1 MDFELN
7 EEQRMVVEGARAFA
21 REKLAPA
28 AEKLDAAQEP
38 NLPALK
44 ELGALGYLGMT
55 VPEEYGGTGLGAV
68 AYAGAM
74 IEFSKEDAGTSVA
87 VSVQNSLVNDAIMMF
102 GTEEQK
108 KTYLPK
114 LTSGEWLGC
123 FSLTESGAGSDPG
136 SLRASAVRDGGHYV
150 LSGTKNFTTNGGFA
164 DVIIAFFQTDRD
176 KGAKGI
182 SAFVIPKETPG
193 FSVGKHENKMGIRS
207 SSTTEMVFCECRVP
221 AAALLGQENKG
232 LSIALATLDCGR
244 IGIAAQAVGIAEGAL
259 EEAIKY
265 AKARAQFGK
274 ALAEFQAIQFML
286 ADMAVDVEVAKTFLY
301 RVAAMKDA
309 HVKRFTKE
317 SAMIKLF
324 AAEMSHR
331 VCHKALQIHGG
342 YGYMKDYKVER
353 LYRDQRITE
362 IYEGTSEIQ
371 RTVIARA
378 LLAD

>member
-7 EEQRMVVEGARAFA
+7 EEQRMVVEGARDFA

-28 AEKLDAAQEP
+28 AEKLDEAQEC

-44 ELGALGYLGMT
+44 ELGTLGYLGMT
-55 VPEEYGGTGLGAV
+55 VPEEFGGTGLGAV

-108 KTYLPK
+108 KIYLPK

-123 FSLTESGAGSDPG
+123 FSLTEAGAGSDPG
-136 SLRASAVRDGGHYV
+136 ALRASAVRDGDHFI
-150 LSGTKNFTTNGGFA
+150 LNGTKNFTTNGGFA
-164 DVIIAFFQTDRD
+164 DVIIAFFQTDKD

-182 SAFVIPKETPG
+182 SAFLVPKETPG
-193 FSVGKHENKMGIRS
+193 FSVGKHENKLGIRTS
-207 SSTTEMVFCECRVP
+207 NTTEMVFSDSRVP
-221 AAALLGQENKG
+221 ASALLGQENKG

-259 EEAIKY
+259 QESIKY
-265 AKARAQFGK
+265 AKARIQFGK
-274 ALAEFQAIQFML
+274 PLAEFQAIQFML
-286 ADMAVDVEVAKTFLY
+286 ADMAVDVEVAKTMLY

-309 HVKRFTKE
+309 GVKRFTKE

-324 AAEMSHR
+324 ASEMSHR

-371 RTVIARA
+371 RMVIARA

>member
-7 EEQRMVVEGARAFA
+7 EEQRMVVEGARDFA

-28 AEKLDAAQEP
+28 AEKLDEAQEC

-44 ELGALGYLGMT
+44 ELGTLGYLGMT
-55 VPEEYGGTGLGAV
+55 VPEEFGGTGLGAV

-87 VSVQNSLVNDAIMMF
+87 VSVQNSLVNDAIVMF

-108 KTYLPK
+108 KIFLPK

-123 FSLTESGAGSDPG
+123 FSLTEAGAGSDPG
-136 SLRASAVRDGGHYV
+136 ALRASAVRDGDHFI
-150 LSGTKNFTTNGGFA
+150 LNGTKNFTTNGGFA
-164 DVIIAFFQTDRD
+164 DVIIAFFQTDKD

-182 SAFVIPKETPG
+182 SAFLVPKESPG
-193 FSVGKHENKMGIRS
+193 FSVGKHENKLGIRS
-207 SSTTEMVFCECRVP
+207 SSTTEMVFSDCRVP
-221 AAALLGQENKG
+221 ASALLGQENRG

-244 IGIAAQAVGIAEGAL
+244 VGIAAQAVGIAEGAL
-259 EEAIKY
+259 QESIKY
-265 AKARAQFGK
+265 AKARIQFGK
-274 ALAEFQAIQFML
+274 PLAEFQAIQFML
-286 ADMAVDVEVAKTFLY
+286 ADMAVDVEVAKTMLY

-309 HVKRFTKE
+309 GVKRFTKE

-324 AAEMSHR
+324 ASEMSHR

-378 LLAD
+378 ILAD

>member
-1 MDFELN
+1 MDFDLN

-55 VPEEYGGTGLGAV
+55 VPDEYGGTDLGAV

-108 KTYLPK
+108 KHFLPK
-114 LTSGEWLGC
+114 LTTGEWLGC
-123 FSLTESGAGSDPG
+123 FSLTEAGAGSDPG
-136 SLRASAVRDGGHYV
+136 SLRASAVRDGDHYI

-182 SAFVIPKETPG
+182 SAFIIQKDAPG

-221 AAALLGQENKG
+221 ASSLLGQENKG

-259 EEAIKY
+259 EEAVKY

-309 HVKRFTKE
+309 KVKRFTKE

-371 RTVIARA
+371 RMVIARA
-378 LLAD
+378 LLTD